1 MRVEVI
7 IAAGGT
13 GRRFGEGQPKQ
24 FYLLKGKPI
33 LSWAIGR
40 FEECVL
46 VDRIIL
52 AVPRGMGKYTR
63 QHVLSPFGYKKVKT
77 VVEGGKERRDSVLQG
92 LNMLET
98 DTDTVLVHDGVRPII
113 SEELIRKVI
122 QATQRWEAVVPGL
135 PLRETIKQVGRDNLV
150 SWTLDRK
157 SIYLIQTPQGFKKDL
172 ICRAYAQVKK
182 RGWVASDDASL
193 VEKLGAKV
201 KMIPGEETNIK
212 ITSPQDLVLSELF
225 LEDRI

>member
-13 GRRFGEGQPKQ
+13 GRRFGEDQPKQ

-40 FEECVL
+40 FEECIL
-46 VDRIIL
+46 VARIIL

-113 SEELIRKVI
+113 SEKLIRKVI

-135 PLRETIKQVGRDNLV
+135 PVRETIKQVGENNLV
-150 SWTLDRK
+150 RGTLDK
-157 SIYLIQTPQGFKKDL
+157 KTIYLAQTPQGFKKDL

-182 RGWVASDDASL
+182 RGRRSNDDASL
-193 VEKLGAKV
+193 VEKLGVKV

-212 ITSPQDLVLSELF
+212 ITSPQDLVVSELF
-225 LEDRI
+225 LGDRI

>member
-7 IAAGGT
+7 IAAGGI
-13 GRRFGEGQPKQ
+13 GRRFGKGQPKQ
-24 FYLLKGKPI
+24 FCLVEGKPI
-33 LSWAIGR
+33 LSWSIGR

-52 AVPRGMGKYTR
+52 AVPGGMAKYTR

-98 DTDTVLVHDGVRPII
+98 DTDTVLVHDGVRPIV

-135 PLRETIKQVGRDNLV
+135 PVRETMKEVGQDNLV
-150 SWTLDRK
+150 SRTLDRK
-157 SIYLIQTPQGFKKDL
+157 RIYLIQTPQGFKKDL
-172 ICRAYAQVKK
+172 ICRAYAQVRK
-182 RGWVASDDASL
+182 RGWQANDDAGL

-212 ITSPQDLVLSELF
+212 ITSPQDLVVSELF
-225 LEDRI
+225 LGDRI

>member
-182 RGWVASDDASL
+182 RGWVASDDATL
-193 VEKLGAKV
+193 VEKLGVKV

>member
-1 MRVEVI
+1 VRVEVI

-13 GRRFGEGQPKQ
+13 GRRFGKGQPKQ

-33 LSWAIGR
+33 LSWTIGR
-40 FEECVL
+40 FEDCPL

-63 QHVLSPFGYKKVKT
+63 QHVLSPFGYEKVKI
-77 VVEGGKERRDSVLQG
+77 VVEGGKERRDSVLEG
-92 LNMLET
+92 LRVLER

-135 PLRETIKQVGRDNLV
+135 LVRETIKQVGRDNLV
-150 SWTLDRK
+150 SGTLDRK

-172 ICRAYAQVKK
+172 ICRAYAQVRK
-182 RGWVASDDASL
+182 RGGVASDDATL

-212 ITSPQDLVLSELF
+212 ITSPRDLVLAELF
-225 LEDRI
+225 LGDRT

>member
-1 MRVEVI
+1 MRVEAI
-7 IAAGGT
+7 IAAGGI
-13 GRRFGEGQPKQ
+13 GRRFGKDQPKQ

-33 LSWAIGR
+33 LSWTILR
-40 FEECVL
+40 FEECIL

-92 LNMLET
+92 LRALET

-135 PLRETIKQVGRDNLV
+135 PVRETIKQVGQNNLV
-150 SWTLDRK
+150 RGTLDNK
-157 SIYLIQTPQGFKKDL
+157 TIYLAQTPQGFKKDL
-172 ICRAYAQVKK
+172 ICRAYAQLKK
-182 RGWVASDDASL
+182 RGWGASDDASL
-193 VEKLGAKV
+193 VEKLGVKV

>member
-1 MRVEVI
+1 MRVEAI

-13 GRRFGEGQPKQ
+13 GRRFGEDQPKQ

-40 FEECVL
+40 FEECIL

-92 LNMLET
+92 LRVLET

-150 SWTLDRK
+150 SGTLNRK

>member
-1 MRVEVI
+1 VRVEVI

-13 GRRFGEGQPKQ
+13 GRRFGESQPKQ

-52 AVPRGMGKYTR
+52 VVPRGMGRYTR

-92 LNMLET
+92 LRVLET

-122 QATQRWEAVVPGL
+122 QATQRWKAVVPGL

-150 SWTLDRK
+150 SGTLDRK

-225 LEDRI
+225 LGDRI

>member
-1 MRVEVI
+1 MRVEAI
-7 IAAGGT
+7 IAAGGI

-33 LSWAIGR
+33 LSWAIGK
-40 FEECVL
+40 FEECIL

-52 AVPRGMGKYTR
+52 VVPRGMGKYTR

-77 VVEGGKERRDSVLQG
+77 VVEGRKERRDSVLQG
-92 LNMLET
+92 LRVLET

-135 PLRETIKQVGRDNLV
+135 PVRETIKQVGRNNLV
-150 SWTLDRK
+150 RETLDK
-157 SIYLIQTPQGFKKDL
+157 KTIYLAQTPQGFKKDL

-182 RGWVASDDASL
+182 RGWVANDDASL
-193 VEKLGAKV
+193 VEKLGVKV

-212 ITSPQDLVLSELF
+212 ITSPQDLVISELF
-225 LEDRI
+225 LGNRI

>member
-1 MRVEVI
+1 MRVEAI
-7 IAAGGT
+7 IAAGGI
-13 GRRFGEGQPKQ
+13 GRRFGKDQPKQ

-33 LSWAIGR
+33 LSWTILR
-40 FEECVL
+40 FEECIL

-52 AVPRGMGKYTR
+52 TVPRGMRKYTR

-92 LNMLET
+92 LRALET

-135 PLRETIKQVGRDNLV
+135 PVRETIKQVGQNNLV
-150 SWTLDRK
+150 RGTLDK
-157 SIYLIQTPQGFKKDL
+157 KTLYLAQTPQGFKKDL

-182 RGWVASDDASL
+182 RGWQSNDDASL
-193 VEKLGAKV
+193 VEKLGVKV

-212 ITSPQDLVLSELF
+212 ITSPQDLVMSELF
-225 LEDRI
+225 LGDRI

>member
-1 MRVEVI
+1 VRVEVI

-33 LSWAIGR
+33 LSWTIGR

-52 AVPRGMGKYTR
+52 AVPRGMEKYTR

-92 LNMLET
+92 LRVLER

-150 SWTLDRK
+150 SGTLDRK

>member
-1 MRVEVI
+1 MRVEAI
-7 IAAGGT
+7 IAAGGI
-13 GRRFGEGQPKQ
+13 GRRFGKDQPKQ

-33 LSWAIGR
+33 LSWTILR
-40 FEECVL
+40 FEECIL

-52 AVPRGMGKYTR
+52 TVPRGMRKYTR

-92 LNMLET
+92 LRALET

-135 PLRETIKQVGRDNLV
+135 PVRETIKQVGQNNLV
-150 SWTLDRK
+150 RGTLDK
-157 SIYLIQTPQGFKKDL
+157 KTIYLAQTPQGFKKDL

-182 RGWVASDDASL
+182 RGWQSNDDASL
-193 VEKLGAKV
+193 VEKLGVKV

-212 ITSPQDLVLSELF
+212 ITSPQDLVMSELF
-225 LEDRI
+225 LGDRI